1 MATTATPSPTAGL
14 HRKPVATLSRNPA
27 DPRSHV
33 DWGLLIGIL
42 AVAAMGLVA
51 IYTATYQSRTLAGLD
66 TFYFVK
72 RQGLAIVVGLVGLVV
87 VMMIDY
93 HKLREMALRIY
104 LATLALL
111 VAVLVVARARNGID
125 AWFNVGPF
133 QVQPS
138 EFAKV
143 ALVLVLA
150 AYAASD
156 RSAKGGSLSFQ
167 RFVVALAIVAVPTG
181 LVLVQPDLGTASA
194 LVVIAMAVLLVA
206 GAQWKHILLV
216 TAMAVISGA
225 ILIGTGQLA
234 RDQQDRLTVYLS
246 QDSTPRTP
254 EQKRAQYQLAN
265 AKAAVADGG
274 LTGQGYL
281 NGAYTNGAYVPEQH
295 TDFVFSAIAEQFGLV
310 GSVVLLALY
319 GFVILRMWRIARL
332 AKDQLGALIATG
344 ALAIVAWHVFENV
357 GMNMGLVPVTG
368 IPLPLVSYGG
378 SSVVSFLVLVGLVES
393 VHMRRFV

>member
-1 MATTATPSPTAGL
+1 MAATTTPTPTAGL
-14 HRKPVATLSRNPA
+14 HRKPIATLSRNPA

-33 DWGLLIGIL
+33 DWGLLAGTIAI
-42 AVAAMGLVA
+42 AVGGLVA
-51 IYTATYQSRTLAGLD
+51 IYTAAYQNRTIAGLD
-66 TFYFVK
+66 TLYFVK
-72 RQGLAIVVGLVGLVV
+72 RQGLAIAVGILGTLV

-93 HKLREMALRIY
+93 RKLRDISLRIY

-111 VAVLVVARARNGID
+111 AAVLVVAKARNGID
-125 AWFNVGPF
+125 AWFNIGPF
-133 QVQPS
+133 QLQPA

-150 AYAASD
+150 SYAANE
-156 RSAKGGSLSFQ
+156 RSTGGPLPFQ
-167 RFVVALAIVAVPTG
+167 RFVVSLAIVFVPTA

-194 LVVIAMAVLLVA
+194 LVVIAMAILLVA
-206 GAQWKHILLV
+206 GAQWKHIALV

-234 RDQQDRLTVYLS
+234 RDQQDRLTAFLS
-246 QDSTPRTP
+246 QDATPRTP
-254 EQKRAQYQLAN
+254 EQKRAQYQLSN
-265 AKAAVADGG
+265 AKAAIADGG
-274 LTGQGYL
+274 ITGQGYL

-319 GFVILRMWRIARL
+319 GFVLVRMWRIARL
-332 AKDQLGALIATG
+332 AKDQLGALIAVG
-344 ALAIVAWHVFENV
+344 ALALVAWHVFENV
-357 GMNMGLVPVTG
+357 GMNMGLMPVTG

-378 SSVVSFLVLVGLVES
+378 SSCVAFLVLVGLVES

>member
-1 MATTATPSPTAGL
+1 MATSTTPSPTAGL

-33 DWGLLIGIL
+33 DWGLLIGVL
-42 AVAAMGLVA
+42 AIAAMGLVA
-51 IYTATYQSRTLAGLD
+51 IYTATYQSRTIAGLD
-66 TFYFVK
+66 TWYFVK
-72 RQGLAIVVGLVGLVV
+72 RQGLAVAVGLVGLVV

-93 HKLREMALRIY
+93 HKLRELALRIY

-111 VAVLVVARARNGID
+111 VAVLVVARAQNGID
-125 AWFNVGPF
+125 AWFNIGPF

-150 AYAASD
+150 AYAANE
-156 RSAKGGSLSFQ
+156 RSKGGPLSFQ

-194 LVVIAMAVLLVA
+194 LVVIAMAILLVA
-206 GAQWKHILLV
+206 GAQWKHIVLV

-265 AKAAVADGG
+265 AKAAIADGG

-344 ALAIVAWHVFENV
+344 ALALVAWHVFENV

-378 SSVVSFLVLVGLVES
+378 SSVVAFLVLVGLVES

>member
-1 MATTATPSPTAGL
+1 MAATATPSPTAGL

-33 DWGLLIGIL
+33 DWGLLIGVLVI
-42 AVAAMGLVA
+42 AAMGLVA
-51 IYTATYQSRTLAGLD
+51 IYTATYQSRTIAGLD

-72 RQGLAIVVGLVGLVV
+72 RQGLAVVVGLVGLVV

-111 VAVLVVARARNGID
+111 VAVLVVARAQNGID
-125 AWFNVGPF
+125 AWFNIGPF

-150 AYAASD
+150 AYAAND
-156 RSAKGGSLSFQ
+156 RSKGSTLSFQ

-194 LVVIAMAVLLVA
+194 LVVIAMAILLVA
-206 GAQWKHILLV
+206 GAQWKHIVLV
-216 TAMAVISGA
+216 TAMALISGA

-234 RDQQDRLTVYLS
+234 RDQQDRLTVYLT

-265 AKAAVADGG
+265 AKAAIADGG

-310 GSVVLLALY
+310 GSVVLLAAY

-344 ALAIVAWHVFENV
+344 ALALVAWHVFENM

-378 SSVVSFLVLVGLVES
+378 SSVVAILVLVGLVES

>member
-1 MATTATPSPTAGL
+1 
-14 HRKPVATLSRNPA
+14 
-27 DPRSHV
+27 
-33 DWGLLIGIL
+33 
-42 AVAAMGLVA
+42 
-51 IYTATYQSRTLAGLD
+51 
-66 TFYFVK
+66 
-72 RQGLAIVVGLVGLVV
+72 
-87 VMMIDY
+87 
-93 HKLREMALRIY
+93 
-104 LATLALL
+104 
-111 VAVLVVARARNGID
+111 
-125 AWFNVGPF
+125 
-133 QVQPS
+133 
-138 EFAKV
+138 
-143 ALVLVLA
+143 
-150 AYAASD
+150 
-156 RSAKGGSLSFQ
+156 
-167 RFVVALAIVAVPTG
+167 
-181 LVLVQPDLGTASA
+181 VLVQPDLGTASA
-194 LVVIAMAVLLVA
+194 LVVIAMAILLVA
-206 GAQWKHILLV
+206 GAQWKHIALV

-225 ILIGTGQLA
+225 LLIGTGQLA
-234 RDQQDRLTVYLS
+234 RDQQDRLTVYVS

-265 AKAAVADGG
+265 AKAAIADGG

-344 ALAIVAWHVFENV
+344 ALALVAWHVFENV

-378 SSVVSFLVLVGLVES
+378 SSVVAFLVLVGLVES

>member
-1 MATTATPSPTAGL
+1 MATTTTPSPTAGL

-150 AYAASD
+150 AYVASD
-156 RSAKGGSLSFQ
+156 RLAKGGSLSFQ

-216 TAMAVISGA
+216 TAVAVISGA

>member
-1 MATTATPSPTAGL
+1 MATTTTPSSTAGL
-14 HRKPVATLSRNPA
+14 HRKPIATLSRNPA
-27 DPRSHV
+27 DPRAHV
-33 DWGLLIGIL
+33 DWGLLIGVFVI
-42 AVAAMGLVA
+42 AAMGLVA
-51 IYTATYQSRTLAGLD
+51 IYTATYQSRTIAGLD
-66 TFYFVK
+66 TLYFVK
-72 RQGLAIVVGLVGLVV
+72 RQGLALAVGIVGLVV

-93 HKLREMALRIY
+93 RKLRDLALRIY

-111 VAVLVVARARNGID
+111 VAVLVVARAQNGID
-125 AWFNVGPF
+125 AWFNIGPF

-150 AYAASD
+150 GYAAHE
-156 RSAKGGSLSFQ
+156 RSKGGPLSFQ

-194 LVVIAMAVLLVA
+194 LVVIAMAILLVA
-206 GAQWKHILLV
+206 GAQWKHIALV

-234 RDQQDRLTVYLS
+234 RDQQDRLTVFLS

-265 AKAAVADGG
+265 SKAAIADGG

-310 GSVVLLALY
+310 GSVVLLAVY

-344 ALAIVAWHVFENV
+344 ALALVAWHVFENV
-357 GMNMGLVPVTG
+357 GMNMGLLPVTG

-378 SSVVSFLVLVGLVES
+378 SSVVAFLVLVGLVES